1 MYFGNLWLRINI
13 PNRNKM
19 ASGRTSLATDP
30 EDSRTKRLHENQPSA
45 SPPLRGIWGWGSE
58 REAIKMQ
65 CPACHDTILIIV
77 QVYQVAKPA
86 GK

>member
-19 ASGRTSLATDP
+19 ASGRNSFATNP
-30 EDSRTKRLHENQPSA
+30 EDSRTKRLSENQPSA
-45 SPPLRGIWGWGSE
+45 SPPPRGTWDWGSE
-58 REAIKMQ
+58 EEAIRMQ
-65 CPACHDTILIIV
+65 CPARHDTILSII
-77 QVYQVAKPA
+77 QVYQVAKSA